1 MIGAIGVRPD
11 VSLARDAGLKI
22 GERGGIVVD
31 DLNLTTDPHIYAVG
45 DATEKVDA
53 VSHAASLIALA
64 NIANRQG
71 RRVADHIAGISAPAP
86 PSLGTAIVKVFDLVA
101 ASVGWSERRLAA
113 TDRSFLAIHSHPFDH
128 ATYYPGATRMAIK
141 LIFDTDDLSILGAQ
155 IVGRNGVDTRIDVLA
170 TAMAAGVRADA
181 LADLELAYAPPFSSA
196 KDPVNMLGYM
206 VENIAAGSADIV
218 SADDLPTLQRS
229 GWQLIDVRTP
239 AEFAQGSITDARN
252 IPIDELRE
260 LLADL
265 GDKPI
270 VVYCAVGQRG
280 HTAASLLTEL
290 GYRVKN
296 LDGGYVTWE
305 AARRSNE
312 LAP

>member
-1 MIGAIGVRPD
+1 
-11 VSLARDAGLKI
+11 
-22 GERGGIVVD
+22 
-31 DLNLTTDPHIYAVG
+31 
-45 DATEKVDA
+45 
-53 VSHAASLIALA
+53 
-64 NIANRQG
+64 
-71 RRVADHIAGISAPAP
+71 
-86 PSLGTAIVKVFDLVA
+86 
-101 ASVGWSERRLAA
+101 
-113 TDRSFLAIHSHPFDH
+113 
-128 ATYYPGATRMAIK
+128 MAIK

-155 IVGRNGVDTRIDVLA
+155 IVGRNGVDKRIDVLA